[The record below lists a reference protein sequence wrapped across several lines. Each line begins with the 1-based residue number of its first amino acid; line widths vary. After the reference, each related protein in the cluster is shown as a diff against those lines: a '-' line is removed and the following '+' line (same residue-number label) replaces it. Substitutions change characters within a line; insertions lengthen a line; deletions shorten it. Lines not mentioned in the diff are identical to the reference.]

1 MCLIN
6 FFASAAVFAQSAE
19 EKNEPE
25 ITDKPTV
32 DEDAVPVTEAP
43 VDEDV
48 EFDENG
54 QPKLKPHPDI
64 DAVFKFTKPDGLVAL
79 GMCQ

>member
-1 MCLIN
+1 M
-6 FFASAAVFAQSAE
+6 FAQSDEA
-19 EKNEPE
+19 KNEPE
-25 ITDKPTV
+25 NADKPA

-54 QPKLKPHPDI
+54 LPKLKPHPDI

-79 GMCQ
+79 GRGPPLRLFR